1 MIRLYNYFFKK
12 TEKVKVIEN
21 VKVIDFKINND
32 NKKEIVYQYFN

>member
-1 MIRLYNYFFKK
+1 MIRIYNYFFKK
-12 TEKVKVIEN
+12 TEKVIEN